1 MPCVRCHGDR
11 TMNLVLAILRR
22 DWAIERTYQ
31 LRLILRLVDMAVIA
45 VAIYFMSLMVDPS
58 SLGDYGGNYF
68 DFAVV
73 GLAVTAFAGVGL
85 SSFGESLARE
95 QNTGTIDLLL
105 ASPAPI
111 PQLMIGMFML
121 PFLIACV
128 QIAGLL
134 GFGIGVV
141 GSGIPLGGLLMSVP
155 VMLLTTATFA
165 AVGVAIGGLM
175 LLVKRGDPI
184 SGPFYQA
191 SMLLSGVIV
200 PVDILPKAIQVIS
213 WMLPATWGIRAVRE
227 LLLAD
232 AGWRDVAAETLVL
245 TGFAIVM
252 LPASILAYR
261 WCLRTAVRSGV
272 LGSY

>member
-1 MPCVRCHGDR
+1 
-11 TMNLVLAILRR
+11 MNVVPAVLRR
-22 DWAIERTYQ
+22 DWAVERTYQ
-31 LRLILRLVDMAVIA
+31 LHLVMQLVDVAVMAT
-45 VAIYFMSLMVDPS
+45 AIYFVSLMVEDPA
-58 SLGDYGGNYF
+58 SLADYGGNYF

-73 GLAVTAFAGVGL
+73 GLAVTSFAGVGL

-111 PQLMIGMFML
+111 PQLMIGMFAL
-121 PFLIACV
+121 PFILASV

-134 GFGIGVV
+134 GIGIGVV
-141 GSGIPLGGLLMSVP
+141 GSGIPLGGLLLSVP
-155 VMLLTTATFA
+155 VLLLTTATFA
-165 AVGVAIGGLM
+165 AVGVAIGGMM

-200 PVDILPKAIQVIS
+200 PVDLLPEAIRVIS
-213 WMLPATWGIRAVRE
+213 AMLPATWGIRAVRE
-227 LLLAD
+227 LLLSD
-232 AGWRDVAAETLVL
+232 AGWRDVAPETLVL
-245 TGFAIVM
+245 AGFTVVM
-252 LPASILAYR
+252 LPASILVYR
-261 WCLRTAVRSGV
+261 WCLRAAVRSGV